1 MKIRYVLLG
10 LILIFLLTIPVL
22 AADDDHETVKAP
34 FNVTVGA
41 KTKDVKQGDTVFWN
55 ETVDLRKVCWEGCIF
70 YREGDKDRL
79 IDASA
84 FTVRIFID
92 PNFWEPGVY
101 NQWAD
106 YDEPHGNT
114 QAFFV
119 KEYNWSAV
127 VNETAEEFAGV
138 NATQVY
144 EADLPLEHKV
154 ISDILVARGDDLH
167 WDNLLITNQSTVWI
181 FGRVDGA
188 YNLSCEDGYVDIGA
202 DIFEAMEPGK
212 YRFVVMNPG
221 ANTINEALYDEEDE
235 VIRSPFYWIDP
246 LEIEGF
252 SPQVVYE
259 KLKKFMRQSDDG
271 WDEYL
276 LTVQNPE
283 IQIMT
288 LDRQYS
294 LVDTLHV
301 EGYTNLKNQSV
312 IKVSIDEDNKTMDI
326 LKRERFDA
334 VATSLSAGEMR
345 QWEISVP
352 FDEENMTAGWHSV
365 YARGPYGSFART
377 GYTVRLMPEGQERP
391 QEYYKVVGGNVF
403 IPTPT
408 PEIVNVTH
416 TVTVVKIEQR
426 MIEKEPDPAVVRKT
440 AEDIAI
446 GYVLGVLLVIGA
458 LAGTLL
464 LVRYLV
470 KVGKRARME

>member
-1 MKIRYVLLG
+1 MRIRYVLFG
-10 LILIFLLTIPVL
+10 LILISLLLIPVL
-22 AADDDHETVKAP
+22 AADDDSETVKAP

-41 KTKDVKQGDTVFWN
+41 KTRTIDQGQAVYWN
-55 ETVDLRKVCWEGCIF
+55 ETVDLRKMIWISGLV
-70 YREGDKDRL
+70 YNDKEPHRL
-79 IDASA
+79 IDINA
-84 FTVRIFID
+84 FTVRIFIEPD
-92 PNFWEPGVY
+92 FWPEGTY
-101 NQWAD
+101 RT
-106 YDEPHGNT
+106 YETFDEPHGNT
-114 QAFFV
+114 VAFYIY
-119 KEYNWSAV
+119 KYNWSAV
-127 VNETAEEFAGV
+127 INETAEEFVGV

-188 YNLSCEDGYVDIGA
+188 YNLSCKDGYVDISA
-202 DIFEAMEPGK
+202 DIFEEMEPGK

-221 ANTINEALYDEEDE
+221 ANTINEANYDEEDE

-246 LEIEGF
+246 LKIEGY

-259 KLKKFMRQSDDG
+259 KLKTFMRQSDDG

-276 LTVQNPE
+276 LTIQNPE

-294 LVDTLHV
+294 LIDTLHV

-352 FDEENMTAGWHSV
+352 FDEDNMTAGWHSV

-426 MIEKEPDPAVVRKT
+426 VIEKEPDPAVVRKT

-446 GYVLGVLLVIGA
+446 GYVLGAMLLIGA
-458 LAGTLL
+458 LVGTIL